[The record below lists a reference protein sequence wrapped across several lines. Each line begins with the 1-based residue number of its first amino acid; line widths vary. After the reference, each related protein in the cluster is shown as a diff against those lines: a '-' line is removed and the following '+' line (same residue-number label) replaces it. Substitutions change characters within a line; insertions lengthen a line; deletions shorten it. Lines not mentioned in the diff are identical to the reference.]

1 MSNSSNQRRSVLS
14 EEEYSATL
22 SSIVQRDYFPDLP
35 SLQKQAAVL
44 DRREVNDFKGA
55 VAVRRAARRLQDH
68 EDTLAEKERQEEEY
82 ANIRATKRPLHRESV
97 TGFHARVTSED
108 NQEFEQNLQ
117 QEVNDRKRRIEAVY
131 LNPQQ
136 TLKNDDKK
144 KGNETP
150 LLASDQFNPPWH
162 RIEASKTAVTDNGF
176 FFPPRHSTEPEAIPS
191 LLLTNSSERDLMP
204 PPAQV
209 FPKQALVEYIPKQM
223 LEKRIEPSRTRFPES
238 TAVVPTGP
246 ITPTDDTDYST
257 EASTDLDS
265 PGLSLDR
272 ERKARI
278 KQQTRELETLVAMT
292 PLLAPQASP
301 LTTWGT
307 VNSTPIVLTKAFSL
321 PEESARDKA
330 AKAAEEKLIQR
341 RAKSTTSWN
350 RTSSLTPAAQS
361 LLKKSVP
368 HTSSVRSANALSNAL
383 QKSYTPAPMSRR
395 IRDVAGS
402 ETPISSTKSSKGGFA
417 TELKPTKN
425 PTDGLLHLPK

>member
-14 EEEYSATL
+14 EEEYTATL

-44 DRREVNDFKGA
+44 DRREVHDFKGA

-68 EDTLAEKERQEEEY
+68 EDALAEQERKEEEY
-82 ANIRATKRPLHRESV
+82 GDIRATKRPLHRETV
-97 TGFHARVTSED
+97 TGFHARVISED

-117 QEVNDRKRRIEAVY
+117 QEVTDRKRRIEAVY

-136 TLKNDDKK
+136 ALTNGDNI

-162 RIEASKTAVTDNGF
+162 RIDASKTAVTDNGF
-176 FFPPRHSTEPEAIPS
+176 FFPPRHSPMQEANPS
-191 LLLTNSSERDLMP
+191 LLLTNTSERELMP

-209 FPKQALVEYIPKQM
+209 LPKQVLVEYVPKHT
-223 LEKRIEPSRTRFPES
+223 LEKRIEPSRTRFPQT
-238 TAVVPTGP
+238 TAIVPTGP

-265 PGLSLDR
+265 PGHSLDR

-278 KQQTRELETLVAMT
+278 QKQTRELETLVAMT

-301 LTTWGT
+301 MTTWGT

-330 AKAAEEKLIQR
+330 AKMAEEKLIQR
-341 RAKSTTSWN
+341 RDKSVTPWN
-350 RTSSLTPAAQS
+350 RTSNLTPAARS
-361 LLKKSVP
+361 LLKKSMP
-368 HTSSVRSANALSNAL
+368 QTSSVRSANALSNAL
-383 QKSYTPAPMSRR
+383 QKSYTPISRR
-395 IRDVAGS
+395 IRDVAGR
-402 ETPISSTKSSKGGFA
+402 ETPKSSTKSSEGGFA
-417 TELKPTKN
+417 TELPRN